1 MNGLMIKAD
10 TEEKRK
16 HIDAILG
23 DIYYDHPYD
32 LDEEFNDVTQY
43 ERVYI
48 DGEISY
54 DMMADIVD
62 YLRSCNPEEK

>member
-1 MNGLMIKAD
+1 MIKAD

-16 HIDAILG
+16 HIDGILW
-23 DIYYDHPYD
+23 YVYHDHPYD
-32 LDEEFNDVTQY
+32 VDGDFNDVSMY
-43 ERVYI
+43 ERIYI

>member
-1 MNGLMIKAD
+1 MLRAK
-10 TEEKRK
+10 TEEQRK
-16 HIDAILG
+16 HIDGILG
-23 DIYYDHPYD
+23 YIYHDHPYD
-32 LDEEFNDVTQY
+32 VDGDFNDVSMY
-43 ERVYI
+43 ERIYI

>member
-16 HIDAILG
+16 HIDAILV
-23 DIYYDHPYD
+23 DIYHDHPYD
-32 LDEEFNDVTQY
+32 LDGDFNDVTQY
-43 ERVYI
+43 ERIYI

>member
-1 MNGLMIKAD
+1 MIKAD

-16 HIDAILG
+16 HIDAILV
-23 DIYYDHPYD
+23 DIYHDHPCD

>member
-1 MNGLMIKAD
+1 MIKAD

-16 HIDAILG
+16 HIDGILG
-23 DIYYDHPYD
+23 YVYHDHPYD
-32 LDEEFNDVTQY
+32 VDGDFNDVSMY
-43 ERVYI
+43 ERIYI

-62 YLRSCNPEEK
+62 YLRSCNSEEK

>member
-1 MNGLMIKAD
+1 MNGLMIKSD

-23 DIYYDHPYD
+23 DIYHDHPYD
-32 LDEEFNDVTQY
+32 LDGDFNDVTQY
-43 ERVYI
+43 ERIYI

>member
-1 MNGLMIKAD
+1 MLRAK
-10 TEEKRK
+10 TEEQRK

-23 DIYYDHPYD
+23 YIYHDHPYD
-32 LDEEFNDVTQY
+32 VDDDFNDVTQY
-43 ERVYI
+43 ERIYI

>member
-1 MNGLMIKAD
+1 MLRAK
-10 TEEKRK
+10 TEEQRK

-23 DIYYDHPYD
+23 HIYHDHPCD
-32 LDEEFNDVTQY
+32 MDEEFNDVSKY
-43 ERVYI
+43 ERIYL

-54 DMMADIVD
+54 DMMSDIVD

>member
-1 MNGLMIKAD
+1 MLRAK
-10 TEEKRK
+10 TEEQRK
-16 HIDAILG
+16 HIDGILG
-23 DIYYDHPYD
+23 DIYHDHPYD
-32 LDEEFNDVTQY
+32 LDEEFNDVTKY

>member
-1 MNGLMIKAD
+1 MIKAD

-16 HIDAILG
+16 HIDGILWN
-23 DIYYDHPYD
+23 IYHNHPYD
-32 LDEEFNDVTQY
+32 IDDDLNDVTQY
-43 ERVYI
+43 ERIYI
-48 DGEISY
+48 DGKISY